1 MNKKGTIVRPVG
13 TVLALLVFSAA
24 LTAMGPFPQVR
35 NKERIR
41 ENILTLR
48 LLRMTQ
54 ALDLTEEQSAK
65 IYPTINRIEKEKMDI
80 QRQLGPEIEGLRAAV
95 LASKPD
101 EADIAA
107 RTGRVREF
115 RDRIKAKDDELEAF
129 LDANLTLVQKAKYLI
144 FSVDFYRGL
153 GQVLDRARRPA
164 LADRREY

>member
-1 MNKKGTIVRPVG
+1 MNKKGAIMRPVG
-13 TVLALLVFSAA
+13 MVLALLVFSAA
-24 LTAMGPFPQVR
+24 LMAGGPFPQVR

-41 ENILTLR
+41 ENLLTLR

-54 ALDLTEEQSAK
+54 ALDLDEGQSAK

-107 RTGRVREF
+107 RTGRVRAF
-115 RDRIKAKDDELEAF
+115 RDRIKAKDEEIEAF